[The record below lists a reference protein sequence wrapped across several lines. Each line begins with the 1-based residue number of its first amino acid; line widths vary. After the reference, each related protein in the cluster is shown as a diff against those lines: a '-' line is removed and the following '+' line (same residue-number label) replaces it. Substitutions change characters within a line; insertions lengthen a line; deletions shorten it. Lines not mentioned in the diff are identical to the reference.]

1 MTDRRTG
8 DGIYAM
14 LSRAKNY
21 KSAIYTVFTNG
32 TVVCFATNFSIFISN
47 YNYNR
52 KVLHYFLTF
61 VSGEIMSEIAIDSQL
76 VVSLSRSI
84 QPIKSHQVGIAVAY

>member
-1 MTDRRTG
+1 M
-8 DGIYAM
+8 
-14 LSRAKNY
+14 
-21 KSAIYTVFTNG
+21 SAIYTVFTNG
-32 TVVCFATNFSIFISN
+32 AVVCFTTNFSIYVSH

-61 VSGEIMSEIAIDSQL
+61 VSGEIMSAVAIDNQL

-84 QPIKSHQVGIAVAY
+84 QPIKSQQVGITVAY